1 MLKRAALAVVLFT
14 ASLNAFAYEPRQAV
28 LVMTRPSGHFTVKSL
43 AAGFNQATAG
53 ERDVRELTAI
63 NGFAANLTS
72 DEIATLKSSGDVI
85 LVEPDLERHKFAD
98 GIAEGAQTIPYGLDA
113 VNAPLVWPVTRGKSL
128 NGGPAIHVAIIDTG
142 IDYRNPELAPVFKE
156 GFNFVART
164 SDPLDDDGHGSHVA
178 GTIAAANDST
188 GVVGIASDVDVYS
201 LKVLNQCGSG
211 SSSDILSAV
220 DWVIQKKK
228 TVGGNWIVN
237 LSLGGGGF
245 SATEAA
251 EYQAASDAGVLVFAA
266 SGNGYDGTSLGLSY
280 PAGYSTVVSVGAV
293 DSTNTVASFSQR
305 GPDLKIVAPGV
316 SVLSTFVTGLLSVD
330 DGRKIAANFADGTLA
345 NGNSACLGRGPV
357 TAKYVACG
365 TGNVTEVPAT
375 VSGKI
380 ALIER
385 GGSDPAGTL
394 LTFLQKTKNAK
405 AKGATG
411 VIVYSDSR
419 PAGTPG
425 LSGLTS
431 SDLSTLPPM
440 ALIER
445 ADGLA
450 LLATPNATLTMRFDQ
465 QNSVETFALLDGTSM
480 ACPHAVGSAALVW
493 AVSPNSTNL
502 QVASAMEHTATD
514 LGDPGV
520 DSTYGNGLVNAFAA
534 AKFLNPS
541 AFLPPPVQGRFA
553 GRRGH

>member
-1 MLKRAALAVVLFT
+1 MLKRAGFAALLFI
-14 ASLNAFAYEPRQAV
+14 ASVSAFAAEPRQAV
-28 LVMTRPSGHFTVKSL
+28 LVMTKASGRFTIKSL
-43 AAGFNQATAG
+43 AAGLDPATSG

-63 NGFAANLTS
+63 HAFGANLTA
-72 DEIATLKSSGDVI
+72 DEIATLKSSGEVL

-98 GIAEGAQTIPYGLDA
+98 GIVDGGQTIPYGLNA
-113 VNAPLVWPVTRGKSL
+113 VNAPSVWPVTRGKSL

-142 IDYRNPELAPVFKE
+142 IDYKNPELAGVFKE

-164 SDPLDDDGHGSHVA
+164 SDPLDDDGHGTHVA

-188 GVVGIASDVDVYS
+188 GVVGIASDVDIYS
-201 LKVLNQCGSG
+201 LKVLDQCGSG
-211 SSSDILSAV
+211 RSSDILSAV

-228 TVGGNWIVN
+228 TAGGNWIVN

-251 EYQAASDAGVLVFAA
+251 EYKAASDAGVLVFAA
-266 SGNGYDGTSLGLSY
+266 SGNGYDGISQSLSY
-280 PAGYSTVVSVGAV
+280 PAAYSTVVSVGAV

-305 GPDLKIVAPGV
+305 GPDLKLVAPGV
-316 SVLSTFVTGLLSVD
+316 SVLSTFLAGLLSVD
-330 DGRKIAANFADGTLA
+330 DGRKVGANFADGTLA
-345 NGNSACLGRGPV
+345 SGDSACLGRGPV
-357 TAKYVACG
+357 SAKFVACG
-365 TGNVTEVPAT
+365 TGNVTEIPT
-375 VSGKI
+375 SVSGKI

-385 GGSDPAGTL
+385 GGTDPTGTA
-394 LTFLQKTKNAK
+394 LTFLQKTRNAK
-405 AKGATG
+405 AKGAIG

-425 LSGLTS
+425 FSGLTS
-431 SDLSTLPPM
+431 TDVGSLPPM

-450 LLATPNATLTMRFDQ
+450 LLTTPNATLTMRFDQ
-465 QNSVETFALLDGTSM
+465 QGSLELFALLDGTSM

-502 QVASAMEHTATD
+502 QVATAMEQSATD

-520 DSTYGNGLVNAFAA
+520 DSTYGHGLVNAFAA
-534 AKFLNPS
+534 AKLLNPNV
-541 AFLPPPVQGRFA
+541 FQPPQVKGRYA
-553 GRRGH
+553 GRR